1 MEVKPVTM
9 ESCIEFALTFPG
21 AVADAPF
28 AEDTIVLR
36 HRDSRKWFG
45 LLIHVHGVPCI
56 NLKCDP
62 QQADFY
68 RHVYRN
74 VTPAYHMNKTHWNT
88 IVLDGDVPEG
98 ELQEMIA
105 HSYALTA
112 SRRRTKA

>member
-1 MEVKPVTM
+1 M

-28 AEDTIVLR
+28 DEDTIVLR

-74 VTPAYHMNKTHWNT
+74 VTPAYHMNKTHW
-88 IVLDGDVPEG
+88 ISLMLEGGLPE
-98 ELQEMIA
+98 EEFCKLLSL
-105 HSYALTA
+105 SYQLTLPKA
-112 SRRRTKA
+112 RRRDFD

>member
-1 MEVKPVTM
+1 M

-28 AEDTIVLR
+28 DEDTIVLR

-62 QQADFY
+62 QQAYFY
-68 RHVYRN
+68 RHV
-74 VTPAYHMNKTHWNT
+74 
-88 IVLDGDVPEG
+88 
-98 ELQEMIA
+98 
-105 HSYALTA
+105 
-112 SRRRTKA
+112 